1 MMSADQKIKE
11 LGIALPEVPGIAG
24 LYAYYRPFGE
34 NLVYISGCGPA
45 LNGVDTYLGKLGRDL
60 TVEEGQAAAKNCMLN
75 ALAVIQAN
83 LGSLD
88 KIKSVV
94 KLLAFVASA
103 EDFYQQPSVVNGAS
117 RFLADIFGDERG
129 IGARSAIGVNVLPG
143 NIPVEIELIIELR

>member
-1 MMSADQKIKE
+1 MSAEQKLKE
-11 LGIALPEVPGIAG
+11 LGMALPQVPGVAG
-24 LYAYYRPFGE
+24 LYAYYRPFGG
-34 NLVYISGCGPA
+34 NLAYISGCGPA
-45 LNGVDTYLGKLGRDL
+45 LNGVDTYLGRLGRDL
-60 TVEEGQAAAKNCMLN
+60 TVEEGQEAAKNCMLN

-103 EDFYQQPSVVNGAS
+103 EDFYQQPRVVNGAS
-117 RFLADIFGDERG
+117 RFLADVLGEERG

-143 NIPVEIELIIELR
+143 NIPVEIELMIELR